1 MTTHVELVEDAVVA
15 DVGDLTAVLKGQSVT
30 QAIHQH
36 RHPGVVVRQVFVGE
50 RHCRHPVLHT
60 HTRMHACNDTH
71 TVN

>member
-30 QAIHQH
+30 QAIDQH
-36 RHPGVVVRQVFVGE
+36 RHPGLAVRQVFVGE

-60 HTRMHACNDTH
+60 HTHACM
-71 TVN
+71 